1 MHHHATHS
9 FYGSLVSNF
18 HFSSCGVSNQNW
30 VISLLALLL
39 GWLSDSCCSWNSC
52 CYPTPASLLSPRI
65 ETDLLERQL
74 KKKNPSNEMA
84 EQQEKCQTTWFLCE
98 CDCQYVANIIGIGI
112 GIGWS
117 LATCSFFFALLEGWN
132 ISCPCGCSCSRV
144 AVVYYGWRMKW
155 S

>member
-1 MHHHATHS
+1 MPPTVFMAR
-9 FYGSLVSNF
+9 
-18 HFSSCGVSNQNW
+18 
-30 VISLLALLL
+30 LLAIFIFRAVASLTKIELSVC
-39 GWLSDSCCSWNSC
+39 WLYSWADC
-52 CYPTPASLLSPRI
+52 VTAAAPGTLAAIPLQHPCYPRESKRTCWSGSWR
-65 ETDLLERQL
+65 
-74 KKKNPSNEMA
+74 KKNPSNEMA

-144 AVVYYGWRMKW
+144 AVVYHGWRMKW